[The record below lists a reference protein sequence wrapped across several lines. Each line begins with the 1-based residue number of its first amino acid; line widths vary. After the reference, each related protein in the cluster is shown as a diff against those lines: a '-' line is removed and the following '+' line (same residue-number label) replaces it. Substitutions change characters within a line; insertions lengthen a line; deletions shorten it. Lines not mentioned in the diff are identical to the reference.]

1 MGVDTTNSVAGIVR
15 GPLIVP
21 LRIAMYS
28 SEPLHHFVDDYLQ
41 YLQEV
46 HPTIAALDGVHAH
59 DDLLEDL
66 GRSAIE
72 ADTHALSGFSRRLND
87 IRQDGLTAVERIE
100 HPIVAA
106 HIKARMFEAEEVR
119 TWERN
124 PQLYGDVLASS
135 LAAQALFAYAP
146 PTERARRVLSKL
158 RQTGRLIQAAR
169 DNVKDPPGIFVKVGI
184 ETLKGTLTFIE
195 RDLPRAF
202 GALDIPKVLL
212 VGLLLSV
219 ITTVGYLAC
228 VLPGL
233 VFSIFSF
240 FTVYFVVDKAKEPVE
255 AIGSSC
261 TLVGRNFGNSLLS
274 GLLAGL
280 VLIAGALLCLVG
292 LLAAVPVVTL
302 AGAYAYRRFQGQPV
316 AP

>member
-1 MGVDTTNSVAGIVR
+1 
-15 GPLIVP
+15 
-21 LRIAMYS
+21 MYS

-72 ADTHALSGFSRRLND
+72 ADTRALSGFARRLND
-87 IRQDGLTAVERIE
+87 IRQDGLTPVERIE

-146 PTERARRVLSKL
+146 TDRAGPAGAVEAAADRTPHPGGPRQRQGPAGHL
-158 RQTGRLIQAAR
+158 RQGRHRDAAR
-169 DNVKDPPGIFVKVGI
+169 APSRSSSATCRGRSAPSTTCTCSATWPTPPPKPQ
-184 ETLKGTLTFIE
+184 
-195 RDLPRAF
+195 RRSRAT
-202 GALDIPKVLL
+202 
-212 VGLLLSV
+212 S
-219 ITTVGYLAC
+219 TTSNA
-228 VLPGL
+228 
-233 VFSIFSF
+233 SRRRRRAARS
-240 FTVYFVVDKAKEPVE
+240 
-255 AIGSSC
+255 GSDARSSS
-261 TLVGRNFGNSLLS
+261 RS
-274 GLLAGL
+274 
-280 VLIAGALLCLVG
+280 
-292 LLAAVPVVTL
+292 
-302 AGAYAYRRFQGQPV
+302 
-316 AP
+316 